1 MCLSKMSLDQEW
13 AANAITLLELKKKKV
28 NAQLFSLYRQKKR
41 VTSELK
47 LFVTDLIVSQLQSRK
62 PN

>member
-13 AANAITLLELKKKKV
+13 AANAITLLELKKKV